1 MRVIGGGGAK
11 EISWACVTPLIQ
23 IFSRSNPTS
32 EAAEKKIYTLTKK
45 EIVTGWR
52 RINDVNLPVPIVTAK
67 TKNKKTFIYV
77 FND

>member
-52 RINDVNLPVPIVTAK
+52 RINDVTFRCQSSQKKKQKI
-67 TKNKKTFIYV
+67 KNIYICI
-77 FND
+77 